1 MDIPY
6 SAVRPPVVPDLFY
19 LRWSNFV
26 KTIEAAGV
34 FDTPTKTE
42 PTDTIPLRTP
52 ELKEFRS
59 HNGLR
64 RRPRRLQ

>member
-6 SAVRPPVVPDLFY
+6 SAVRPPGTPELFY
-19 LRWSNFV
+19 LRWSNFI

-34 FDTPTKTE
+34 FDTPIETVSDDA
-42 PTDTIPLRTP
+42 PALRTP